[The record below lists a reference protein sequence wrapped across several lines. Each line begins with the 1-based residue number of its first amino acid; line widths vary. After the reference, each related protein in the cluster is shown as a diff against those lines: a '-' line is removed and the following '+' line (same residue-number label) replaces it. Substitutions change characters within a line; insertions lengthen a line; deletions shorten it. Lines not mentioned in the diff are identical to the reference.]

1 MATSTTFNPTGPTVR
16 SGQGSAQSN
25 REDLSSELQLL
36 APEKTPVFSL
46 CAKNKA
52 TATFHEWNLDKLDDP
67 AADGVNEGEDV
78 SAFDDKFSGLARVGN
93 YVQKFRRTAKVSDIQ
108 NAVSSAASVNYAKA
122 EVKAMRELK
131 RDVEYAICSDN
142 EMQQENGAG
151 SPYKMRGLGKWIQ
164 ATAQATNPVPTDY
177 LTPSASILT
186 AAPTE
191 ITLNDIVASIFTEN
205 GETNQLTVVA
215 GVTLRKRIAE
225 FTRTDN
231 NASETV
237 YNVMQDATSKK
248 VTLAVQ
254 IFDSDFGML
263 SIINGNPKCMPAA
276 TRGYV
281 LNPSYLGFSSLI
293 GFGSTKLE
301 NQGGG
306 DRGFCDM
313 VGTLECKHP
322 KAHGKI
328 AY

>member
-1 MATSTTFNPTGPTVR
+1 MPASTTFSPIQTAR
-16 SGQGSAQSN
+16 SGVGSSATN
-25 REDLSSELQLL
+25 REDLSSELYLL

-46 CAKNKA
+46 CKKNKA
-52 TATFHEWNLDKLDDP
+52 TATFHEWGLDKLDDP

-78 SAFDDKFSGLARVGN
+78 SSFDDKFSGLARVGN
-93 YVQKFRRTAKVSDIQ
+93 YVQKFRRSAKVSDLQ
-108 NAVSSAASVNYAKA
+108 NAVTSAAPVNYAKA

-131 RDVEYAICSDN
+131 RDVEFAICSDN
-142 EMQQENGAG
+142 EMQQENGGG

-164 ATAQATNPVPTDY
+164 ATAQATNPVPSDY
-177 LTPSASILT
+177 LTPTGSILA

-191 ITLNDIVASIFTEN
+191 ITLNGLIASIFTEN
-205 GETNQLTVVA
+205 GETNNLTIVA
-215 GVTLRKRIAE
+215 GVTLRQRIAE

-231 NASETV
+231 NTSETV
-237 YNVMQDATSKK
+237 YNVMQDATAKRI
-248 VTLAVQ
+248 TLAVQ
-254 IFDSDFGML
+254 IFDSDFGLL
-263 SIINGNPKCMPAA
+263 SIVNANPKCMPAA

-281 LNPSYLGFSSLI
+281 LNPAFLGFSSLI
-293 GFGSTKLE
+293 SFGSTKLE

-313 VGTLECKHP
+313 TGTLEVLHP

>member
-1 MATSTTFNPTGPTVR
+1 MPASTTYNPTQTVR
-16 SGQGSAQSN
+16 SGVGSAASN
-25 REDLSSELQLL
+25 REDLSSELYLL

-46 CAKNKA
+46 CRKNKA
-52 TATFHEWNLDKLDDP
+52 TATFHEWNIDKLDDP
-67 AADGVNEGEDV
+67 IAEGVNEGEDV
-78 SAFDDKFSGLARVGN
+78 SSFDDKFSGLARVGN
-93 YVQKFRRTAKVSDIQ
+93 YVQKFRRSAKVSDIQ
-108 NAVSSAASVNYAKA
+108 NAVSSAAPVNYAKA

-142 EMQQENGAG
+142 EMQQENGGG
-151 SPYKMRGLGKWIQ
+151 SPYKLRGLGKWIQ
-164 ATAQATNPVPTDY
+164 STAQATNPVPADY
-177 LTPSASILT
+177 LTPAASILG

-191 ITLNDIVASIFTEN
+191 TSLNDVVASIFTEN
-205 GETNQLTVVA
+205 GETNNLTVVA

-237 YNVMQDATSKK
+237 YTVTQDATAKK

-263 SIINGNPKCMPAA
+263 SIINGNPKCLPAA

-281 LNPSYLGFSSLI
+281 LNPSFIGFSSLI

-306 DRGFCDM
+306 DRGFVDM
-313 VGTLECKHP
+313 VGTLEVLHP